1 MAKRGPKP
9 EYARIRIETLE
20 SHIGR
25 CIAKGDNNAESA
37 LRFFARQCGIY
48 PSESKI
54 QEYAD
59 IYKAELAFWRRQD
72 EERKARQS

>member
-1 MAKRGPKP
+1 MKRGPKP
-9 EYARIRIETLE
+9 TYATIRIETLE
-20 SHIGR
+20 QHIGR
-25 CIAKGDNNAESA
+25 SIAQERKDAEAA
-37 LRFFARQCGIY
+37 LRFFARQCNID